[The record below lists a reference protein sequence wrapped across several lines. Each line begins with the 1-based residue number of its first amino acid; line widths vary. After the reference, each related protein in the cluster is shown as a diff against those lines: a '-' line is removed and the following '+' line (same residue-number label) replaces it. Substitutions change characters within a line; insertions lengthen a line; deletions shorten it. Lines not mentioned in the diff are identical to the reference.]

1 MYLFFR
7 KLTLPGSLWLALL
20 APVAAQ
26 QPTDSLSRL
35 LWGRWE
41 VVAYAEQG
49 VPVDKKAAPLP
60 QARAVYERV
69 RHQRATNWYGLQPY
83 EDLSRRASRD
93 FHEWE
98 ERDSSIE
105 VSRLAEAIAMPYLAV
120 FFPDSTL
127 SLYNKDAL
135 SGQVQFPEAR
145 HYTFVPA
152 TMSLDISHPGGFGV
166 AWQAQV
172 LRLTADRLTL
182 FLPEDAEVVELVKTA
197 FSLP

>member
-7 KLTLPGSLWLALL
+7 KLTFSGSLWLALL

-26 QPTDSLSRL
+26 QASDSLSRL

-41 VVAYAEQG
+41 VIAYAEQG

-69 RHQRATNWYGLQPY
+69 RDQRATNWYGLQPY

-93 FHEWE
+93 FHEWV

-105 VSRLAEAIAMPYLAV
+105 VSRLAEAIAMPY
-120 FFPDSTL
+120 
-127 SLYNKDAL
+127 
-135 SGQVQFPEAR
+135 
-145 HYTFVPA
+145 
-152 TMSLDISHPGGFGV
+152 
-166 AWQAQV
+166 
-172 LRLTADRLTL
+172 
-182 FLPEDAEVVELVKTA
+182 
-197 FSLP
+197 

>member
-1 MYLFFR
+1 
-7 KLTLPGSLWLALL
+7 
-20 APVAAQ
+20 
-26 QPTDSLSRL
+26 
-35 LWGRWE
+35 
-41 VVAYAEQG
+41 
-49 VPVDKKAAPLP
+49 
-60 QARAVYERV
+60 
-69 RHQRATNWYGLQPY
+69 NWYGLQPY

-93 FHEWE
+93 FHEWV

-135 SGQVQFPEAR
+135 SARVQFPEAR